1 VTLLLLVVQALSVYG
16 LLVPG
21 SLDAFMPLRVVIAT
35 LAAFWI
41 PGWLLWRIAG
51 GRTRHWLEAAAAG
64 ILGSA
69 MVISVLALAA
79 LATGLTI
86 AAVSWV
92 LIGIN
97 AVLTALLWRQARPG
111 RVRLWSSPADA
122 LLAAAVGFF
131 CVVAFRWGDDVRA
144 VGWEAALHIAYVRQY
159 ASGLPLSFSE
169 SVLRPPEIAAQNY
182 FYLWE
187 FMLAVVAR
195 IAHVDVMVAALKARW
210 CVPLFGFAAFF
221 FMVQRFTASTSTALR
236 ATWVMVAAVATQ
248 FLTLAPNAY
257 DIYIQSG
264 PLRHVGAFFGSI
276 HHSDSA
282 MELLLP
288 LLVGCL
294 FWALRRQTLTTW
306 IWFCAALAV
315 AFFWHPREYFQV
327 MWYGGLAI
335 VVDIVGGLAGGR
347 WPARIR
353 AYGVMVLCY
362 LVVAASLYYGM
373 PASIRGTAEHSV
385 GISTQLQELQKFG
398 ATLGDWA
405 TWKAGSGPFSFHLHG
420 YEAPGI
426 APSEPMPFSWLV
438 LAVPAALV
446 LAVSGRRT
454 MRWAALYLMVAWLL
468 SMSSY
473 KFEQLMQ
480 AITYHEILI
489 SKPRLVHL
497 FAYMIIG
504 LGWSEFVRL
513 GAGRSSG
520 AIAILRVAALSL
532 AAGLGFSALWQPDV
546 PSFGPM
552 FAKLNIAFFVVLA
565 ILIVAMRARLA
576 LNMGRPLPPVRAW
589 AAGLAF
595 VVFALPAAAGD
606 ARARWSAMLAH
617 RLDAMSLFTAGN
629 PVALAPDTL
638 RYFQTEHPARTRLLV
653 EPNQPHMVGVYAPAY
668 VIPLLGNIGADLP
681 QLQAAQADKD
691 PVFNV
696 ATRGGAAP
704 SAAAFDYL
712 DSRRIAHILGT
723 GPYAATFERWAAD
736 AGDRFSVVFRSETGS
751 EIVVRYHTMM
761 NR

>member
-1 VTLLLLVVQALSVYG
+1 MTLLLIVIQALSLYY

-21 SLDAFMPLRVVIAT
+21 GIDAVMPFRVVIAT

-41 PGWLLWRIAG
+41 PGWLLWRVAG
-51 GRTRHWLEAAAAG
+51 GRTRHWLEAAAVG

-79 LATGLTI
+79 LTTGVTI
-86 AAVSWV
+86 AVVSWC
-92 LIGIN
+92 LAGIN
-97 AVLTALLWRQARPG
+97 AALTALSWRQPRPG
-111 RVRLWSSPADA
+111 TVRLWTSPADA
-122 LLAAAVGFF
+122 LLAAAVCFF
-131 CVVAFRWGDDVRA
+131 CFVAFRWGDDVRA

-159 ASGLPLSFSE
+159 ASGLPLSFGD

-195 IAHVDVMVAALKARW
+195 FAHVDAMVAALKARW
-210 CVPLFGFAAFF
+210 CIPLFGFAAFF

-335 VVDIVGGLAGGR
+335 AVDIVGGLAGGR
-347 WPARIR
+347 WPARAR

-362 LVVAASLYYGM
+362 LLVAAGLYFGM
-373 PASIRGTAEHSV
+373 PASIRDTAEHSV

-398 ATLGDWA
+398 ATLGDWT

-426 APSEPMPFSWLV
+426 APSQPMPFSWLV
-438 LAVPAALV
+438 LALPAALV
-446 LAVSGRRT
+446 LAVSGRRAT
-454 MRWAALYLMVAWLL
+454 RWAALYLLVAWLL

-513 GAGRSSG
+513 AAGRASG
-520 AIAILRVAALSL
+520 VIAAARIAAFAL
-532 AAGLGFSALWQPDV
+532 AAGIGFSILWQPDV
-546 PSFGPM
+546 PSFAPV
-552 FAKLNIAFFVVLA
+552 FARLNIAFFVILAVLV
-565 ILIVAMRARLA
+565 LVMR
-576 LNMGRPLPPVRAW
+576 GRPSFNLGRHLPQARGW

-595 VVFALPAAAGD
+595 VAFAMPAAAAD
-606 ARARWSAMLAH
+606 ARARWTAMLAH
-617 RLDAMSLFTAGN
+617 RLDATSLFAPGN

-638 RYFQTEHPARTRLLV
+638 RYLQASHPPRTRVLV
-653 EPNQPHMVGVYAPAY
+653 EPNQPHMVGIYAPVY
-668 VIPLLGNIGADLP
+668 VLPLLGNIGADMGE
-681 QLQAAQADKD
+681 LQEGQQGSHAVFGVAARRPGAPLEPVKQYLAAKQIAYVVGSGEFAAVFRDWVVRD
-691 PVFNV
+691 P
-696 ATRGGAAP
+696 
-704 SAAAFDYL
+704 AAF
-712 DSRRIAHILGT
+712 AV
-723 GPYAATFERWAAD
+723 AFESS
-736 AGDRFSVVFRSETGS
+736 DRQNVVMAFTRLE
-751 EIVVRYHTMM
+751 ER
-761 NR
+761 